1 MRAVG
6 RGKIICSADE
16 LKNTLTYKN
25 VDYVFKSLDPEFP
38 NQSKGGNSNVFIL
51 TEAQEGKEY
60 VIKLSKYDL
69 NDKSKVLKNSDRI
82 QRFEREIEALKISQK
97 NSFQFVVD
105 IAFDGEYKI
114 GKKLFRYVV
123 LEKGDSDLAE
133 YLKNNTLSIQQK
145 FLISTEI
152 LNGVKELHSKNIYH
166 RDIKP
171 DNILLVNKAWKI
183 TDLGLIIYRNDDFVK
198 KEIGEKIGPAN
209 WMTPE
214 AFNKM
219 HNEGEK
225 RSNPYRFDCVLDNY
239 SDVFQLGKLF
249 WFIFQGNMADG
260 QLVREDFKI
269 EDDEI
274 FALIYRMLSH
284 SKNRPE
290 ILEIEKEFMK
300 KYKTYQI

>member
-69 NDKSKVLKNSDRI
+69 NDKFTVLKNSDRI

-105 IAFDGEYKI
+105 IAFDGEYKV

-183 TDLGLIIYRNDDFVK
+183 TDLGLIIHRNDDFVK